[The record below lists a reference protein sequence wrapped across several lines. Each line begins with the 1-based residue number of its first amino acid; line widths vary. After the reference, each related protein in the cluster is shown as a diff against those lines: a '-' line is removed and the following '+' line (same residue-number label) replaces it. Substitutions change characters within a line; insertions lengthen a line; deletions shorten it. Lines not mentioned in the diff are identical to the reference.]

1 MMRAWRWTASAA
13 VALWIGAGPALAD
26 RLVVVELF
34 TSQGCSSCPPA
45 DALLTRLAARD
56 DVLALALHVDYWD
69 YIGWADIFASPAF
82 TARQK
87 AYARASGSRTIYT
100 PQIIVGGRDHLVG
113 TREMELGELLEA
125 HGSQPKTVALSATR
139 AGGGVVIRASAP
151 EPLPRPVLVQLVRF
165 MPEQT
170 VEILRG
176 ENEGR
181 TVTYSNIVTD
191 WRELGRWAG
200 DGPLDITAE
209 MPGDDRAAVIL
220 QEEGPGPVVAA
231 AFVR

>member
-1 MMRAWRWTASAA
+1 MRAWRWAA
-13 VALWIGAGPALAD
+13 PAALALWAGAGAAQAE

-45 DALLTRLAARD
+45 DELLTRLAKRGD
-56 DVLALALHVDYWD
+56 ILALALHVDYWD
-69 YIGWADIFASPAF
+69 YIGWADSFASPAY

-87 AYARASGSRTIYT
+87 AYARVAGSRTIYT
-100 PQIIVGGRDHLVG
+100 PQIVVGGRDHIVG
-113 TREMELGELLEA
+113 TREMELGELIEIHNDLP
-125 HGSQPKTVALSATR
+125 QPVSLSATR
-139 AGGGVVIRASAP
+139 TGGAVVIRASSVA
-151 EPLPRPVLVQLVRF
+151 PLPRPVLVQLVRY

-181 TVTYSNIVTD
+181 TITYSNIVTD
-191 WRELGRWAG
+191 WREVGRWAG
-200 DGPLDITAE
+200 DAPLEISAE
-209 MPGDDRAAVIL
+209 VTGDDGAAVIL
-220 QEEGPGPVVAA
+220 QEDGPGAVVAA